1 MTENVLHS
9 NMEPFENLDLL
20 PLEKLKLKIKTDGVS
35 KIVDALN
42 EVWAEKRYFLHYEAP
57 VIYSDDGS
65 EIMGAKEHWME
76 IVSYMINDLK
86 WLLNLPFY
94 RFWSNIVYNTS
105 IVDALASFL
114 QEAPP
119 FYALESFPNCPEM
132 LESLETLR
140 RYVLV
145 VFTRLVT
152 NKQSPAEYMTHQH
165 MGNLLYDNY
174 IFTIPIIF
182 DLCQLYGRENEK
194 VIERMLR
201 CLFTLESRYNN
212 DLQKTV
218 PCLIEAFKTIERK
231 FNTCSSHNTDKAISL
246 SEWTAGPTNLTLLDL
261 EDTILYVLDI
271 SSTLTVFLKN
281 YPPAVEIFHK
291 EDFMNV
297 IVSIYE
303 TTIPEMYKKLDTF
316 SENEE
321 NVPKYMEVKHR
332 LDVTRIEIL
341 GLSHVIIYEPI
352 QNIQD
357 NLGTLS
363 ESEIKEKV
371 EEYLT
376 FLTNVIGEKEFITD
390 YDQFYPVQSDLDLLS
405 DIYHEIDTMK
415 CEYILKSISATTGKA
430 NVSSVSSNNVDEAI
444 AGPSNAPS
452 QSMVFSNNT
461 CSSNEK
467 HTTKDFVELLISK
480 VKDIFFK
487 LDDHFIECLEYY
499 NYNTDSVINAI
510 LEENLPPNLE
520 KLKNTKPIV
529 DDILP
534 DYTETLDDEDVT
546 LGFKQLDIHNNF
558 DDVPIKSREV
568 IEVSKDY
575 ITRNYSLIDDY
586 EDELDD
592 TFDNHVIPRVL
603 LGKQKTEVADES
615 ESDDDDTEVEQNGK
629 DHFIPNPAEL
639 RAKAEQRRQAN
650 RNGKTSADVIGKP
663 RGQGQDKKV
672 MHNRQQ
678 KNTNKAQHA
687 NHNRRSGAQR
697 KRNQGMIPS

>member
-452 QSMVFSNNT
+452 QSM
-461 CSSNEK
+461 
-467 HTTKDFVELLISK
+467 
-480 VKDIFFK
+480 
-487 LDDHFIECLEYY
+487 
-499 NYNTDSVINAI
+499 
-510 LEENLPPNLE
+510 
-520 KLKNTKPIV
+520 
-529 DDILP
+529 
-534 DYTETLDDEDVT
+534 ETLDDEDVT